1 MPMLQGP
8 ISLVKTKM
16 FIKGNTS
23 WTYAYKITSL
33 EKVNSADQ
41 DVNIIRKEWQKITRH
56 KQKFL
61 LWQKY

>member
-1 MPMLQGP
+1 MIQLKTMPMLQGP

-41 DVNIIRKEWQKITRH
+41 DVNIIRK
-56 KQKFL
+56 
-61 LWQKY
+61 